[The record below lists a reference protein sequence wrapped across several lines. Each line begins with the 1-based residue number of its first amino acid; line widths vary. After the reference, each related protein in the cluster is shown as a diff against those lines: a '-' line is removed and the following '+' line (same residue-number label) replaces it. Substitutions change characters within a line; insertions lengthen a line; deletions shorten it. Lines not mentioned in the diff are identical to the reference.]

1 MVKLS
6 EDAQEALDTAKID
19 IKMNEIVNRVIKEKA
34 DQSILEETEKD
45 KRKGIES
52 GKSNAF

>member
-34 DQSILEETEKD
+34 DQSILDEIEKD
-45 KRKGIES
+45 KRKGIKG